1 MALPLTAV
9 QAVAFTLK
17 GCGTVFSVTTSGT
30 ETTLRRFGLGY
41 GDNGSHPYA
50 GLIALHGTTGPSAQL
65 LRLHRV
71 LYGTTEFG
79 GAYNDG
85 MEFSVTP

>member
-1 MALPLTAV
+1 MARPLTAV

-17 GCGTVFSVTTSGT
+17 GCGTVFSVTRSGT

-41 GDNGSHPYA
+41 
-50 GLIALHGTTGPSAQL
+50 GTTGPSAQL